1 MRARIDRVYTRIRI
15 VRTRTH
21 NLHMHAPISYVYAY
35 VHTYAYS
42 VRIVRAHALYFVRKF
57 CQPGRARSI
66 DFTGTKDFDHMHADR
81 AAGAMIRAKNVFE
94 FFVI

>member
-66 DFTGTKDFDHMHADR
+66 DFTGTLGDPRFP
-81 AAGAMIRAKNVFE
+81 GPYIGVWP
-94 FFVI
+94 

>member
-35 VHTYAYS
+35 VHTRIRTKWYAYS
-42 VRIVRAHALYFVRKF
+42 VRIVRAHVLYFVRKF

-66 DFTGTKDFDHMHADR
+66 DFTGTLDLTETRTLKMHL
-81 AAGAMIRAKNVFE
+81 FE
-94 FFVI
+94 YD